1 MNNNMIAKIH
11 SYWSKT
17 EFGNMMIKSDYVSD
31 SDLLFLIPNNKK
43 KIIGLPMT
51 RLGDKHNKRRYKNN
65 RCRHIVAFKMFDI
78 LEEVIEQKISK
89 LNFDNF
95 VDYKD
100 IRFGDKCNFTVKKEI
115 IGYECK

>member
-1 MNNNMIAKIH
+1 MNNDMIAKIH

-17 EFGNMMIKSDYVSD
+17 EFGNMMIKSDCVSD

-65 RCRHIVAFKMFDI
+65 RCRKIVVFKMFDA
-78 LEEVIEQKISK
+78 LEDLIEEK
-89 LNFDNF
+89 LSVFNFDNF
-95 VDYKD
+95 VDYK
-100 IRFGDKCNFTVKKEI
+100 IFRI
-115 IGYECK
+115 

>member
-1 MNNNMIAKIH
+1 MNNDMIAKIH

-65 RCRHIVAFKMFDI
+65 RCRKIVEFKIFDALGDLI
-78 LEEVIEQKISK
+78 EEK
-89 LNFDNF
+89 LSVFDFNNF
-95 VDYKD
+95 VDYK
-100 IRFGDKCNFTVKKEI
+100 FLEFNNKGE
-115 IGYECK
+115 

>member
-1 MNNNMIAKIH
+1 MNNDMIAKIH

-17 EFGNMMIKSDYVSD
+17 EFGNIMIKSDHVSD

-65 RCRHIVAFKMFDI
+65 RCRQIIVFKTFDA
-78 LEEVIEQKISK
+78 LEDLIEEK
-89 LNFDNF
+89 LSVFDFDNF
-95 VDYKD
+95 VDYK
-100 IRFGDKCNFTVKKEI
+100 IFRI
-115 IGYECK
+115 

>member
-1 MNNNMIAKIH
+1 MNNDMIAKIH

-65 RCRHIVAFKMFDI
+65 RCRKNVEFKNK
-78 LEEVIEQKISK
+78 VI
-89 LNFDNF
+89 
-95 VDYKD
+95 DYSVLKQ
-100 IRFGDKCNFTVKKEI
+100 VKKHGEKI
-115 IGYECK
+115 ECCT